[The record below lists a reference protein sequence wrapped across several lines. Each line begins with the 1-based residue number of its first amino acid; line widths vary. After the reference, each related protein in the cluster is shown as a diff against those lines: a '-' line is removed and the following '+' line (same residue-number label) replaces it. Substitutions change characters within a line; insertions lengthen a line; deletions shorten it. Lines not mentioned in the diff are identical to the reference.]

1 MPFSRSFKVL
11 WISTIK
17 RRFLESQFEIQRIFD
32 LLLVIALMPLW
43 LPLCVVLALVV
54 WLGDINAPIFHRQK
68 RVGLHGNEFLI
79 LKFRTM
85 VKNAEAM
92 KADLAHFNERVWP
105 DFKMSN
111 DPRIT
116 WAGRFLRKTS
126 LDELPQLINVLKGEM
141 SLVGPRPTSFALET
155 YDIWHT
161 ERLEV
166 RPGLTGY
173 WQVTSRESNFDD
185 RVRLDVKHVRAFTLR
200 SIIILLFY
208 TIPAA
213 LKGQ

>member
-1 MPFSRSFKVL
+1 MLS
-11 WISTIK
+11 STYQKPRWVATLK
-17 RRFLESQFEIQRIFD
+17 RRFLESQFEIQRVFD
-32 LLLVIALMPLW
+32 LLLVVLSMPLW
-43 LPLCVVLALVV
+43 LPVSAVIGLIV
-54 WLGDINAPIFHRQK
+54 WLGDVRAPIFHRQN
-68 RVGLHGNEFLI
+68 RVGLHGEVFQI

-92 KADLAHFNERVWP
+92 KADLVQFNERIWP
-105 DFKMSN
+105 DFKMNN

-116 WAGRFLRKTS
+116 RPGRFLRKTS
-126 LDELPQLINVLKGEM
+126 LDELPQLLNVLKGEM
-141 SLVGPRPTSFALET
+141 SLVGPRPTSFALDT

-173 WQVTSRESNFDD
+173 WQVTSRESNFDE

-200 SIIILLFY
+200 SIIILIFY

-213 LKGQ
+213 FKGQ